1 MKIDRLAPNTISE
14 DLPKLIESKYGRY
27 KHFEYFMND
36 LERSRLFCCEN
47 DNTSTQSF
55 AGYDGDKLITHV
67 SLIKDKRLNRSEA
80 FFGFIE
86 FPDDAESFNL
96 LWDSLVNE
104 ARSQGISIL
113 KGPVNGSVW
122 HQYRCITKS
131 DGADPFT
138 TEPICEPY
146 YFTRLVSKKPLA
158 EIQYYSAYREPFD
171 IVLRLIDRKAL
182 EKMSDLG
189 FAMNEIK
196 EITPELLQIIAKVS
210 RSVFSQ
216 NWGYTELNEK
226 EFIQLYSLNKM
237 SAHLNSLYALYRG
250 SEMIGFCS
258 TSEEDKKTLILK
270 TICILPKY
278 QGLGLGNA
286 LAYKIHQDAKKRGY
300 TRMIYAL
307 MREGNSIKNFPK
319 EEAVIFR
326 HYAAFEFQI

>member
-14 DLPKLIESKYGRY
+14 DLPKLLESKYGRY

-55 AGYDGDKLITHV
+55 AGYNGDKLITHV